1 VIVRASLVRFDG
13 ALGAVEDF
21 FLVAV
26 NAIIAMIVI
35 AAVVL
40 RYAFHNPLT
49 WGEELV
55 VGLFTWMIFIGA
67 ASAVRTH
74 LHIRIDLMSAL
85 WRRPG
90 LRWMNL
96 VTVLLG
102 LAIVCVMAWACMEQ
116 ISQEMVIE
124 LPMLGISKIW
134 FLAAMPVGMVLMAI
148 HIAVRWIE
156 EGAADVFRADLDTAS
171 QV

>member
-1 VIVRASLVRFDG
+1 
-13 ALGAVEDF
+13 
-21 FLVAV
+21 
-26 NAIIAMIVI
+26 
-35 AAVVL
+35 
-40 RYAFHNPLT
+40 
-49 WGEELV
+49 
-55 VGLFTWMIFIGA
+55 
-67 ASAVRTH
+67 
-74 LHIRIDLMSAL
+74 
-85 WRRPG
+85 
-90 LRWMNL
+90 MNL